1 VTAAAVQLYEES
13 LQDASGNLPGPA
25 TDVFWQFSA
34 PAGLR
39 SLLAWVTKRYQR
51 PELWVTESGMA
62 VAGEANMT
70 QEAALN
76 DEPRLEF
83 FRYTVCLTEAAAAQA
98 DKTCGV
104 GANLIMLV
112 GVCVLRPQSSTGLHG
127 CDGVAQIAVDAVGC
141 AALAC

>member
-1 VTAAAVQLYEES
+1 MLHPGLSVCMDCCDIQHSIALNSHFPCAPVTVAAVQLYEES
-13 LQDASGNLPGPA
+13 LQDAPGNLPGPA

-62 VAGEANMT
+62 VVGEANMT
-70 QEAALN
+70 KEAALN

-83 FRYTVCLTEAAAAQA
+83 FRYTTGRGC
-98 DKTCGV
+98 
-104 GANLIMLV
+104 
-112 GVCVLRPQSSTGLHG
+112 SSRGGQEL
-127 CDGVAQIAVDAVGC
+127 
-141 AALAC
+141 